1 MASEVKMTVN
11 KETEAEIL
19 RLFYAEKWRPGTI
32 ATQLGMHGSTV
43 QRVLTN
49 NGVSNDLL
57 RVRPS
62 KIDPYLP
69 FIRSTLEKYPKL
81 TAVRLFE
88 MVKQRGFTGRSSQF
102 RHMVARHRPRPAA
115 EPFMRTSTLPGEQA
129 QCDWAHFGKVEIGGT
144 QRRLLAFVMVMSW
157 SRHVFL
163 RFYIGDA
170 MPNFLRGHVDAF
182 AFFGAV
188 PREILYDNL
197 KSAVLERVG
206 SAIHFNPQLLA
217 LAGYYRFG
225 PVPVAVAKG
234 NQKGRVERAIKY
246 IRSSFF
252 AAREWTDLADL
263 NNQANSWSLN
273 TAGLRQCREQRDL
286 TVLQAF
292 EKEKP
297 ALIALPDNPY
307 PAAERK
313 EVKVGKTPY
322 VRFDLNDY
330 SVPHRFVQR
339 SLTILATP
347 ETVKV
352 LNGIEEVARHAR
364 SFGKGCQIEESRHVD
379 ELADFKESG
388 RKHRAIDQLRHA
400 APAAQKLLKEA
411 AERGHNLGRL
421 TQQLTHLLDLYGPVE
436 LEVAINLAMEAD
448 SPHASAVEQALEK
461 RRSDRNLPPP
471 VLLQFAGHDQI
482 NRMTVVPRSLDIYD
496 SLLRQRE
503 KNDAEGT

>member
-1 MASEVKMTVN
+1 MTVN
-11 KETEAEIL
+11 RETEAEVL
-19 RLFYAEKWRPGTI
+19 RLFYAEKWRVGTI
-32 ATQLGMHGSTV
+32 ASQLGIHGSTV

-49 NGVSNDLL
+49 NGVSSELL
-57 RVRPS
+57 RIRPS
-62 KIDPYLP
+62 KVDPYLP
-69 FIRSTLEKYPKL
+69 FIRSTLEKFPKL
-81 TAVRLFE
+81 TAVRLYE
-88 MVKQRGFTGRSSQF
+88 MVRQRGFTGGSSQF

-129 QCDWAHFGKVEIGGT
+129 QCDWAHFGKLEIGGA

-206 SAIHFNPQLLA
+206 SAIRFNPQLLA

-263 NNQANSWSLN
+263 NNQATSWSLN
-273 TAGLRQCREQRDL
+273 TAGLRQCREQEDL

-297 ALIALPDNPY
+297 ALVLLPDNPY

-313 EVKVGKTPY
+313 EVKVGKTPF

-330 SVPHRFVQR
+330 SVPHQFVRR
-339 SLTILATP
+339 SLTVLATP

-364 SFGKGCQIEESRHVD
+364 SFGKGCQIEESKHID
-379 ELADFKESG
+379 ELANFKEAG

-400 APAAQKLLKEA
+400 APSAQKLLKEA

-421 TQQLTHLLDLYGPVE
+421 TQQLIHLLDLYGPVE
-436 LEVAINLAMEAD
+436 LDAAINLALEAD
-448 SPHASAVEQALEK
+448 SPHAASVQQALEK

-471 VLLQFAGHDQI
+471 VVLKFVGHEQI
-482 NRMTVVPRSLDIYD
+482 NRMNVVPRSLDIYD

-503 KNDAEGT
+503 KNGDEGT

>member
-1 MASEVKMTVN
+1 MTLDR
-11 KETEAEIL
+11 ETEAEVL
-19 RLFYAEKWRPGTI
+19 RLFYAEKWRAGTI
-32 ATQLGMHGSTV
+32 ATQLGIHGSTV
-43 QRVLTN
+43 RRVLTN
-49 NGVSNDLL
+49 NGVSNELL
-57 RVRPS
+57 RIRPS
-62 KIDPYLP
+62 KVDPYLP

-88 MVKQRGFTGRSSQF
+88 MVNQRGFTGSPSHF
-102 RHMVARHRPRPAA
+102 RHMVGRHRPRPAA

-163 RFYIGDA
+163 RFYVGDA

-182 AFFGAV
+182 SFFGAV

-206 SAIHFNPQLLA
+206 SAIRFNPQLLA

-234 NQKGRVERAIKY
+234 NQKGRVERAIRY

-252 AAREWTDLADL
+252 AAREWADLADL
-263 NNQANSWSLN
+263 NNQATSWSMN
-273 TAGLRQCREQRDL
+273 TAGSRRCREQEEL

-297 ALIALPDNPY
+297 ALIVLPDNPY

-330 SVPHRFVQR
+330 SVPHRFVRR
-339 SLTILATP
+339 SLTVLATP
-347 ETVKV
+347 ETVKI
-352 LNGIEEVARHAR
+352 LNGIEEVACHAR
-364 SFGKGCQIEESRHVD
+364 NFGKGCQTEEAKHVE
-379 ELADFKESG
+379 ELANFKEAG

-400 APAAQKLLKEA
+400 APAAKRLLKEA
-411 AERGHNLGRL
+411 AERGHGLGRL
-421 TQQLTHLLDLYGPVE
+421 TQQLTHLLNLYGPVE
-436 LEVAINLAMEAD
+436 LDAAINLALEAD
-448 SPHASAVEQALEK
+448 SPHAAAVEQVLEK

-471 VLLQFAGHDQI
+471 VVLQFSVHEQI

-496 SLLRQRE
+496 SLLRQSE
-503 KNDAEGT
+503 KNNDEGT